1 MLQKFLL
8 LAAAIAIVWYGFK
21 FVGRLN
27 QQRQDKVAKDQDN
40 PRMGVA
46 DTVQCPVCDA
56 YVAADRK
63 SDCGKADCPY

>member
-27 QQRQDKVAKDQDN
+27 QQRQQKLNNDEDN
-40 PRMGVA
+40 ARVGVA

-56 YVAADRK
+56 YVAADSK

>member
-27 QQRQDKVAKDQDN
+27 RQRQQKVDN
-40 PRMGVA
+40 DEDNTRLGVA

-56 YVAADRK
+56 YVAVLINVL
-63 SDCGKADCPY
+63 S

>member
-27 QQRQDKVAKDQDN
+27 QQRQQKVDN
-40 PRMGVA
+40 DEDNTRLGVA
-46 DTVQCPVCDA
+46 DTVQCPICDA
-56 YVAADRK
+56 YVAADSR
-63 SDCGKADCPY
+63 SDCGKANCPY

>member
-27 QQRQDKVAKDQDN
+27 QQRQQKVDN
-40 PRMGVA
+40 AEDNTRLGVA

-56 YVAADRK
+56 YVTADGK
-63 SDCGKADCPY
+63 SDCGKANCPY

>member
-27 QQRQDKVAKDQDN
+27 KQRQQKVDN
-40 PRMGVA
+40 DEDNTRLGVA

-56 YVAADRK
+56 YVAADAK
-63 SDCGKADCPY
+63 SDCGKANCPY

>member
-27 QQRQDKVAKDQDN
+27 QQRQQKVDN
-40 PRMGVA
+40 DEDNTRLGVA
-46 DTVQCPVCDA
+46 DTVQCPICDA
-56 YVAADRK
+56 YVAADGK
-63 SDCGKADCPY
+63 ADCGKANCPY

>member
-27 QQRQDKVAKDQDN
+27 QQGQQKVDN
-40 PRMGVA
+40 DEDNTRLGVA
-46 DTVQCPVCDA
+46 DTVQCPICDA
-56 YVAADRK
+56 YVAADGK
-63 SDCGKADCPY
+63 SDCGKANCPY